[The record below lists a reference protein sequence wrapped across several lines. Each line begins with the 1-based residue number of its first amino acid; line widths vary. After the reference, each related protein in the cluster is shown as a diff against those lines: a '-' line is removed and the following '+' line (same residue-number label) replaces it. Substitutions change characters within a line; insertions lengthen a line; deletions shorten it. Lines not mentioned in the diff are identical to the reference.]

1 MCAAYRNLRFR
12 YYSRVYLYSIMK
24 ENVRIAENQML
35 FVSVELRKIKLTRMK
50 EGLYGQM
57 SNNPSFF

>member
-1 MCAAYRNLRFR
+1 
-12 YYSRVYLYSIMK
+12 MK

-50 EGLYGQM
+50 EGLYGQT
-57 SNNPSFF
+57 SNNPSFFIL